1 MRAQAAR
8 ARRAEP
14 GVVSDPAVEPRAR
27 PLTALMDLAGLVLRS
42 KAPGL

>member
-27 PLTALMDLAGLVLRS
+27 PLTALMDQPDWFCGRRRRA
-42 KAPGL
+42 